1 MESADRRTEVLD
13 HARHVIMRDGLNT
26 TSLRRI
32 SREGGYTTGVLSYY
46 FADKRELLA
55 ACFDWTHTTWLD
67 HAEGRLA
74 DAATAEESVLTYV
87 DIAIPRDEERQREW
101 RLWLEF
107 CVAAVGD
114 AELAGKLLGHDNRW
128 ATLTQRA
135 FERWQEAGLVPATLA
150 AGDQAATLLQLADGL
165 GLRAILTGGW
175 DDARRRFVATLRLL
189 GVSDALA
196 QAALDGPATR
206 ETA

>member
-1 MESADRRTEVLD
+1 MSDRRTEVLD
-13 HARHVIMRDGLNT
+13 HARHVIMRDGLGT

-55 ACFDWTHTTWLD
+55 ACFDWTHRTWLD
-67 HAEGRLA
+67 HAEGKLA
-74 DAATAEESVLTYV
+74 EAASPEESLRTYV

-114 AELAGKLLGHDNRW
+114 PELAGQLLRHDSRW
-128 ATLTQRA
+128 SALTA
-135 FERWQEAGLVPATLA
+135 KTFERWQQAGLVDGTLAPDEQGATLI
-150 AGDQAATLLQLADGL
+150 QLADGL
-165 GLRAILTGGW
+165 GLRAILTGDW

-189 GVSDALA
+189 GVSEALA
-196 QAALDGPATR
+196 AAALATPDAT
-206 ETA
+206 EAT